1 MKFFNWLLLTIV
13 LSPFLTA
20 SCSRTNVETGNGVG
34 GYGTVEFL
42 CNASA
47 EIQYFAASKADG
59 STRELPGNVIP
70 QKETL
75 VLDISNAEGF
85 MSHYDTFSAY
95 DQPYL
100 LEGEYSAVFSYGDPD
115 AEGPEAAYFEA
126 VHPFTVVAR
135 KTTAEQVAVSLANSV
150 FSAVFSQW
158 FVDYYPEFEI
168 LIETESGYSV
178 SFTQSG
184 IDPLSE
190 SSPVFVKADT
200 NLYLSG
206 TAVKTNGAEVSFPK
220 TEIAVTKPCTWQTV
234 SIDASQASN
243 GSIEIIL
250 EDTVKEIKEISVELN
265 PDAPGQD
272 AMSAGEKN

>member
-1 MKFFNWLLLTIV
+1 MAKIV
-13 LSPFLTA
+13 TMGEIMLRLSPA
-20 SCSRTNVETGNGVG
+20 GNSRFVQTDSFSIIPG
-34 GYGTVEFL
+34 G
-42 CNASA
+42 
-47 EIQYFAASKADG
+47 
-59 STRELPGNVIP
+59 
-70 QKETL
+70 
-75 VLDISNAEGF
+75 
-85 MSHYDTFSAY
+85 
-95 DQPYL
+95 
-100 LEGEYSAVFSYGDPD
+100 GEAN
-115 AEGPEAAYFEA
+115 
-126 VHPFTVVAR
+126 
-135 KTTAEQVAVSLANSV
+135 VAVSLANSV